1 LAFTFVCV
9 AFHYSANTMSFQPQA
24 IPDKSEHGY
33 VAPDYLA
40 ATARIA
46 LGNKAQSY
54 AQMQIEPGQR
64 VLDVGCGIGV
74 DVLALAQRV
83 GAHGQVCGVD
93 GDAEMVQQASAR
105 IATGNIT
112 QATATQ
118 GSANQL
124 PWPNDYFDATRSE
137 RMLQH
142 LAQPEI
148 ALTEMV
154 RVTRLGGRVVLL
166 DTDWGSLS
174 INAPNA
180 ELERR
185 LVAFKPEQAL
195 RNGFVGR
202 QLVALAHSAGLR
214 ELHIE
219 VLPMFATDY
228 ATARFACALD
238 DLSARALQA
247 GIASAQ
253 EIADFAQSLATLDQL
268 GGFFA
273 SVNMVLVAG
282 TKV

>member
-1 LAFTFVCV
+1 
-9 AFHYSANTMSFQPQA
+9 MSFQPQP

-40 ATARIA
+40 ATAELA
-46 LGNKAQSY
+46 MVGKAQSY
-54 AQMQIEPGQR
+54 TQMQIKPGQR

-74 DVLALAQRV
+74 DVLALAQLL
-83 GAHGQVCGVD
+83 GAHGQACGVD
-93 GDAEMVQQASAR
+93 GDAEMVQQASAT
-105 IATGNIT
+105 IAARSIT
-112 QATATQ
+112 QA
-118 GSANQL
+118 SAAYGNASEL

-137 RMLQH
+137 RMFQH

-148 ALTEMV
+148 ALAEMV
-154 RVTRLGGRVVLL
+154 RVTRPGGRVVLL

-219 VLPMFATDY
+219 VLPMFSTDY
-228 ATARFACALD
+228 ATARFGCALD
-238 DLSARALQA
+238 DLATRALQA

-253 EIADFAQSLATLDQL
+253 EIEDFAHSLAALDQR
-268 GGFFA
+268 GCFFA

-282 TKV
+282 TKG

>member
-1 LAFTFVCV
+1 
-9 AFHYSANTMSFQPQA
+9 MSFQPQA
-24 IPDKSEHGY
+24 IPGKSEHGY

-46 LGNKAQSY
+46 AANKAQSY
-54 AQMQIEPGQR
+54 AQMQITPGQR

-74 DVLALAQRV
+74 DVLALAQLV
-83 GAHGQVCGVD
+83 GAHGQACGVD
-93 GDAEMVQQASAR
+93 ADAEMVQQASATISGGR
-105 IATGNIT
+105 IT
-112 QATATQ
+112 QASATHA
-118 GSANQL
+118 SASAL

-154 RVTRLGGRVVLL
+154 RVTRPGGRVVLL

-174 INAPNA
+174 IHAPNA

-185 LVAFKPEQAL
+185 LVAFKAEQAL

-202 QLVALAHSAGLR
+202 QLVALARNAGLR

-238 DLSARALQA
+238 DLSARAQQA
-247 GIASAQ
+247 GVASAE
-253 EIADFAQSLATLDQL
+253 EIDDFAESLAALDHV
-268 GGFFA
+268 GDFFA

-282 TKV
+282 SKV